1 MGLDVFYALRVFR
14 NLNTIFLLDIERA
27 GRRMRGEFVFFWETR
42 VENKFRENACIVVNG
57 FRIIPCFIQQWNI
70 YNA

>member
-1 MGLDVFYALRVFR
+1 MGLDVFYAWSVFR

-42 VENKFRENACIVVNG
+42 VENKFRENACVHY
-57 FRIIPCFIQQWNI
+57 C
-70 YNA
+70 